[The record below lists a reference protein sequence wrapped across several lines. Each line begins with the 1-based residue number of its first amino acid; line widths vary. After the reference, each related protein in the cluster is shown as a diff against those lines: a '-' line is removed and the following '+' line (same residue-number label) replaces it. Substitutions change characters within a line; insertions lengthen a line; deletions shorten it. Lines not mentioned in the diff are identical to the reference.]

1 VANAADRE
9 DRFRRVCEAHTAAV
23 LAYALRRTSRD
34 DAADVVA
41 ETFLVA
47 WRRLDDVDEQN
58 ALPWLYAVA
67 RRVLLS
73 QHRAT
78 RRQQAIAER
87 AAATAEPAS
96 SDAPQPASF
105 GSQPLRE
112 ALAGLPETERE
123 VLMLSAWEELS
134 GPEAARV
141 LGCSATAYRIRLHRA
156 RKRLRERLAEI
167 DPDLRDRLPPAAR
180 TARTE
185 ESPSC

>member
-1 VANAADRE
+1 
-9 DRFRRVCEAHTAAV
+9 V

-47 WRRLDDVDEQN
+47 WRRLDDVDERT

-73 QHRAT
+73 QQRASS
-78 RRQQAIAER
+78 RQRAIAAR
-87 AAATAEPAS
+87 LAAFSAGS
-96 SDAPQPASF
+96 SAPYESRGLLA
-105 GSQPLRE
+105 
-112 ALAGLPETERE
+112 ALAGLPERERE

-134 GPEAARV
+134 SSDAARV

-156 RKRLRERLAEI
+156 RRRLRERLAE
-167 DPDLRDRLPPAAR
+167 PEPRGPGRPPALAAR
-180 TARTE
+180 TK
-185 ESPSC
+185 ESSTC

>member
-1 VANAADRE
+1 MDGNSDRE
-9 DRFRRVCEAHTAAV
+9 SRFRRMCEAHTAAV

-47 WRRLDDVDEQN
+47 WRRLDDVDEGS

-73 QHRAT
+73 QLRTA

-87 AAATAEPAS
+87 VAAVWSEPPS
-96 SDAPQPASF
+96 SNPV
-105 GSQPLRE
+105 LLE
-112 ALAGLPETERE
+112 ALAGLSERERE
-123 VLMLSAWEELS
+123 VLMLTAWEELS
-134 GPEAARV
+134 SSEAARV

-156 RKRLRERLAEI
+156 RNRLRERLAQT
-167 DPDLRDRLPPAAR
+167 DPGAAPR
-180 TARTE
+180 AE
-185 ESPSC
+185 ESLSC